1 MKSTTRLTAGLGGA
15 LLAAGLLVAAP
26 TKSMAQEVTLKLHH
40 FLPAQANVP
49 KLVLDVW
56 ADKVEKDS
64 NNRIKIQ
71 RFPSMQLGGRP
82 PELYQ
87 QAVDGIA
94 DIVWTLPGN
103 TPGRFPRPEVFELP
117 FMMTNAEAVS
127 RAYWEMHEKQM
138 KDADFRETKV
148 LAVWVHGPGLFH
160 SKRPVEKLDDLKG
173 LKVRGPTRI
182 ITSLLGQLGA
192 TPVGMPI
199 PQVPESLSKG
209 VIDATVIPWEVTP
222 ALKVSELVATHTEF
236 ENESLYTTTFVLGMN
251 KGHYEKMP
259 ADLKKVIDDNSGMEL
274 SAFAG
279 RTQAG
284 ADPAAREI
292 AVKRG
297 NKMIVVPSAEVETW
311 KKAAEPVVEGWVKEM
326 DGKGIS
332 GKALLDEA
340 RALIA
345 KYTK

>member
-222 ALKVSELVATHTEF
+222 ALKVSELVANHTEF
-236 ENESLYTTTFVLGMN
+236 ENASLYTTTFVLAMN
-251 KGHYEKMP
+251 KGAYDKMP